1 MKRAARRDSKLLA
14 KASLSDTLAQAPD
27 QLVASSEDCSPSRAV
42 KEEAQEPTNNAYTH
56 DVLCTNLVL
65 FAYKM
70 ELYCGGSELHPYAV
84 EHSADG
90 TAVTCWVASEAG
102 KEFTVCWA
110 SEQTMKDL
118 SCHLDIDGVDS
129 DAHLVYAKSKAR
141 HNDEFKGAL
150 NTEFLGDIQVRVWH
164 ITVLGYS
171 AKKYKPRH
179 DLIETKV
186 HEQAKKVTTHKI
198 KPIDILRANGV
209 ILDTQTARDSESQPD
224 ALRASHAS
232 TSPARGRDSEGASI
246 AVKEESHNDPSTD
259 VPPEVADAP
268 KSAKAEPA
276 EQDQI
281 PPPTSMGEEEGVDA
295 DAARIHALEEE
306 LRMLKKK
313 AEIKALKK
321 RLAELEGDGE
331 PSGSKAPA
339 KRVKR
344 ETSVIDLT

>member
-1 MKRAARRDSKLLA
+1 MPL
-14 KASLSDTLAQAPD
+14 TLPGFSAWID
-27 QLVASSEDCSPSRAV
+27 
-42 KEEAQEPTNNAYTH
+42 
-56 DVLCTNLVL
+56 
-65 FAYKM
+65 
-70 ELYCGGSELHPYAV
+70 CGGSELHPYAV
-84 EHSADG
+84 ERSADG

-102 KEFTVCWA
+102 KEFTVCWTR
-110 SEQTMKDL
+110 EQTKKDL
-118 SCHLDIDGVDS
+118 ACHLAIDGVES
-129 DAHLVYAKSKAR
+129 DARIAYAASETCIR
-141 HNDEFKGAL
+141 RFSGVMTSPS
-150 NTEFLGDIQVRVWH
+150 TERSYLFANLELTDV
-164 ITVLGYS
+164 
-171 AKKYKPRH
+171 
-179 DLIETKV
+179 
-186 HEQAKKVTTHKI
+186 
-198 KPIDILRANGV
+198 LRANGI

-224 ALRASHAS
+224 TLRASHAS

-246 AVKEESHNDPSTD
+246 AVKEESHKDPSMG
-259 VPPEVADAP
+259 VSPEVADAP

-331 PSGSKAPA
+331 PSGSQASA

-344 ETSVIDLT
+344 EPSVIDLT